1 MQNINIAFH
10 QVGARRNYSL
20 SLALHQ
26 QDLLYKLF
34 TDFYTFSWMLKG
46 AQKIEQITNSKLSI
60 VNNLSKRRQD
70 QLPDDKISSLQWQ
83 LFLIKLGKK
92 NLSYQ
97 ETYLINQK
105 ISFAVAQ
112 LMKTKQ
118 NDITHIY
125 CYTWGAKD
133 CRQMIKDSPIV
144 TDQIQAVIKSF
155 IPMFEK
161 ELQYHSDWVKEKII
175 TTEVKKLWMTNE
187 KEDMVASD
195 YFFAPSEFI
204 KESLIN
210 DLGIKSE
217 KVYLNP
223 YPAPFWLY
231 GYNTSLKENSSRVLR
246 NSRSEDKL
254 KILFVGSVDLRKGI
268 PYLLQALRKL
278 NPNNFTARI
287 VGSIE
292 IHDSKVK
299 EYSDI
304 ATFMGK
310 LDKSDLA
317 KQYEWADVFVFPS
330 LSEGSAGV
338 IYEAMAFG
346 LPVITTKSSGS
357 WVTHGIEG
365 MIIEERNIEQI
376 VESLLMYMENPNLVD
391 LHGQNSWQKIKSF
404 NIEETGIRLKNLFSL
419 IS

>member
-1 MQNINIAFH
+1 MEKIKIAFH
-10 QVGARRNYSL
+10 QQGARRNY
-20 SLALHQ
+20 ALPLVLYQ
-26 QDLLYKLF
+26 QGLLQNLF
-34 TDFYTFSWMLKG
+34 TDFYAYSWM
-46 AQKIEQITNSKLSI
+46 IEWARATEKLSNGKI
-60 VNNLSKRRQD
+60 SITGNLCKRRQNG
-70 QLPDDKISSLQWQ
+70 LPDDKVYSLDW
-83 LFLIKLGKK
+83 LFLFSNFPKK

-97 ETYLINQK
+97 ESYLLNQK
-105 ISFAVAQ
+105 ISFFIAQ
-112 LMKTKQ
+112 LIKNEKEV
-118 NDITHIY
+118 ISHIY
-125 CYTWGAKD
+125 CYSFSAKN
-133 CRQMIKDSPIV
+133 CREVAKTKILIV
-144 TDQIQAVIKSF
+144 DQIHTPIKSF
-155 IPMFEK
+155 LPILTEEMK
-161 ELQYHSDWVKEKII
+161 IHSDWSNEISLLSGMEELYLPKEQ
-175 TTEVKKLWMTNE
+175 ED
-187 KEDMVASD
+187 KESIDF
-195 YFFAPSEFI
+195 FFAPSDSV

-210 DLGIKSE
+210 DLCIDEE

-231 GYNTSLKENSSRVLR
+231 NYNTTFKENSTRIM
-246 NSRSEDKL
+246 RSSTSGDKL
-254 KILFVGSVDLRKGI
+254 RILFVGNVDLRKGV

-278 NPNNFTARI
+278 NPHKFTARI
-287 VGSIE
+287 VGSIGINE
-292 IHDSKVK
+292 SKVK

-304 ATFMGK
+304 VTFMGK
-310 LDKSDLA
+310 LDKQELA

-346 LPVITTKSSGS
+346 LAVITTKSSGS

-365 MIIEERNIEQI
+365 LIIEERNIEQI